1 MEQIQEQDMELL
13 LEQVMILEP
22 VEMNLEFPGLELQD
36 QDMVGK
42 YQEAVMGKVVHMDKE
57 VVHMDKE
64 AVHMGKEVAL
74 MAKVDQAQVQAL
86 IDQEL
91 GKEANLF
98 NLDKV
103 EIIKEEV
110 EADKVARVEVEADS
124 PLLTGQPIDMG
135 EQEDNDL

>member
-1 MEQIQEQDMELL
+1 MEQIQEQDMELR

-22 VEMNLEFPGLELQD
+22 AAMNLEFPELGLQD
-36 QDMVGK
+36 QVGMEDK
-42 YQEAVMGKVVHMDKE
+42 DQEVVMDKE